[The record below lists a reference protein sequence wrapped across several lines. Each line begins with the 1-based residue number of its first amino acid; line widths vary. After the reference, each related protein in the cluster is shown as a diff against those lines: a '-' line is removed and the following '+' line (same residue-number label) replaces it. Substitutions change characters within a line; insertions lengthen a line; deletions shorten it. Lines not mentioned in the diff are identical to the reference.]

1 MCCYIQRL
9 GALIVD
15 WFHYYL
21 SWLIVVFFNV
31 VNNQLTSEPIVAIIG
46 KRPNVEVETGFEHFP
61 ENPLPKNV
69 EDMTPQNC
77 VGKGNAFPCGPV
89 CEFEGK
95 TIETLCQWSDSG
107 GITGEIL
114 TNVLQ
119 KMDEIGV
126 VVRRDGHSSLLMHM
140 GRACP

>member
-1 MCCYIQRL
+1 MIV
-9 GALIVD
+9 ALI
-15 WFHYYL
+15 L
-21 SWLIVVFFNV
+21 FN
-31 VNNQLTSEPIVAIIG
+31 NKLTSEPIVAIIG

-61 ENPLPKNV
+61 ENPMPKNV

-114 TNVLQ
+114 TNVLK

-126 VVRRDGHSSLLMHM
+126 AVRRDGIKPFLLIDAHGSRMSIEFL
-140 GRACP
+140 RYINN